1 MGGLEVDHK
10 KVITTLLSSVLLISS
25 SGGTIGAA
33 ASPANTGKTASGNA
47 NNSAA
52 NKKSAAANKV
62 VHTLANVPAVKVT
75 ARSTVSLTDVN
86 ILSQND
92 GNTVTYTLT
101 YKNNDSKPMMMLDYW
116 SKVKTSGGTS
126 FSPKLIAKDQEKKSV
141 SPGSTVDLTYVMK
154 VGREVKLNDLNFL
167 IVKWDFSKPNYEST
181 VGKFVVPASYS
192 ITTPV
197 GKTKTVRLSDSA
209 VKVKVSGI
217 KVYPGENKKQYVKV
231 GVNLSN
237 ISYKLLDNPNVKW
250 ILRAPGGTNY
260 PLTLDKDSTGISIQ
274 AQANKTLSLMASIPT
289 AVKLDK
295 SELLLV
301 EEQGEEKTALPVAAL
316 QLPEASQTNVN
327 TEANQPNLISI
338 DGQTVSTLLESAR
351 IRGED
356 EEYDLTMQWVL
367 KNQGKKEVKIP
378 KYALEIRTEDGTSY
392 PIETKALDDLKLKPG
407 STKTI
412 KLTSTIQGDGDTS
425 KIKFVVMTPSSKDES
440 KEGTGTST
448 GASGFEFSYPVG
460 IYTIPE
466 SVTSGDGLTTETVI
480 KNSKGTFGV
489 SVGSLQRLP
498 WTDSDIIAAKVTIR
512 NASAK
517 TVQLPE
523 LGAMFTIDS
532 ARIDGDTK
540 LIQAQGGKLLGP
552 GMVTEAYL
560 LTKIPSELNMQR
572 LELTLLEK
580 IGEQET
586 NDWIT
591 LTTSG
596 LIQPLAYVS
605 SGKFFTQGTSE
616 KETEL
621 GVRRTYVYPGASS
634 DIVYTEFEMTNK
646 SLRQNGLGKLV
657 GYYKTADGMYYKAQA
672 KQANRIPGPG
682 QKSIVTFWAKV
693 PKSVKTLSDMRLI
706 VGEGVA
712 DNKFVTGD
720 GDATAYVNATSFE
733 IQPKSLPVLSSLN
746 DIDLY
751 PFKFSGANIRGFLT
765 GGTAVSFEM
774 IYSLTQEEAVDSG
787 ESAHKY
793 ILSVTD
799 GSGKVFD
806 KELGLGTDLKT
817 GINQTF
823 TWSIDD
829 RVFDKIRGG
838 SYRVALYDVFEGQ
851 RIRLAE
857 QGYSYDTSKLPKEE
871 PLFPEEG
878 SENNNNGN
886 GNNNN
891 SNSNR

>member
-1 MGGLEVDHK
+1 MDHK
-10 KVITTLLSSVLLISS
+10 KVITTLITSMLFISS
-25 SGGTIGAA
+25 SGGLVAA
-33 ASPANTGKTASGNA
+33 ASTPANSGKPAT
-47 NNSAA
+47 NNSTTT
-52 NKKSAAANKV
+52 KKQQTTTTNKV
-62 VHTLANVPAVKVT
+62 VHTLAKVPAVKVT
-75 ARSTVSLTDVN
+75 ARSTVKLTDVN
-86 ILSQND
+86 ILSQDD

-101 YKNNDSKPMMMLDYW
+101 YKNNDSTPMMMLDYW
-116 SKVKTSGGTS
+116 SKVKTKGGTS
-126 FSPKLIAKDQEKKSV
+126 FSPKLIAKDQEKKTV

-154 VGREVKLNDLNFL
+154 VGREVKLSDLNFL

-181 VGKFVVPASYS
+181 LGKFNVPASYS

-231 GVNLSN
+231 GVNLNN
-237 ISYKLLDNPNVKW
+237 ISYKLLDNPNIKW
-250 ILRAPGGTNY
+250 ILRTPGGTNY
-260 PLTLDKDSTGISIQ
+260 PLTPDKDSAGVSIQ
-274 AQANKTLSLMASIPT
+274 AQANKMLNLMASLPT
-289 AVKLDK
+289 ALKLEK

-327 TEANQPNLISI
+327 VVANQPNIISI
-338 DGQTVSTLLESAR
+338 DGQPVSTLLESAR
-351 IRGED
+351 VRGED
-356 EEYDLTMQWVL
+356 EEFDLTMQWVI
-367 KNQGKKEVKIP
+367 KNQGKKEVKVP

-407 STKTI
+407 ATKTI
-412 KLTSTIQGDGDTS
+412 KLNSTIQGNGDTS
-425 KIKFVVMTPSSKDES
+425 KIKLYAMTPTTKDES
-440 KEGTGTST
+440 KEGETSGGGT
-448 GASGFEFSYPVG
+448 SGFEFSYPVG
-460 IYTIPE
+460 IYAIPE

-512 NASAK
+512 NASTK

-523 LGAMFTIDS
+523 LEAMFTIDS

-540 LIQAQGGKLLGP
+540 LIRAEGGKLLGS

-560 LTKIPSELNMQR
+560 LTKIPSELNMSR
-572 LELTLLEK
+572 LELTLQEK
-580 IGEQET
+580 VSEEEK

-591 LTTSG
+591 LSTSG
-596 LIQPLAYVS
+596 LIQPLSYVGE
-605 SGKFFTQGTSE
+605 GKTYTQGTAD

-621 GVRRTYVYPGASS
+621 GIRRTYVYPGSSS

-646 SLRQNGLGKLV
+646 SLRQSGLAKLV
-657 GYYKTADGMYYKAQA
+657 GYYKTADGQYYKATA
-672 KQANRIPGPG
+672 KQANRVPGPG

-712 DNKFVTGD
+712 DNKFVTGE
-720 GDATAYVNATSFE
+720 GDATAYVNAMSFE
-733 IQPKSLPVLSSLN
+733 VQPKSLSVLSSLN

-751 PFKFSGANIRGFLT
+751 PFKFSGSNIKAYLT
-765 GGTAVSFEM
+765 GGTAVQIEM

-787 ESAHKY
+787 EYGHKL
-793 ILSVTD
+793 ILSITD

-806 KELGLGTDLKT
+806 KELTPGTDLKT
-817 GINQTF
+817 GINQTLN
-823 TWSIDD
+823 WSIDD
-829 RVFDKIRGG
+829 TVFDKIRGG

-857 QGYSYDTSKLPKEE
+857 QGYSYDVSKLPKEE
-871 PLFPEEG
+871 PIIPEFPEEG
-878 SENNNNGN
+878 SNNPNNN
-886 GNNNN
+886 
-891 SNSNR
+891 R

>member
-1 MGGLEVDHK
+1 MDHK
-10 KVITTLLSSVLLISS
+10 KVITTLITSMLFISS
-25 SGGTIGAA
+25 SGGLVAA
-33 ASPANTGKTASGNA
+33 ASTPANSGKPAT
-47 NNSAA
+47 NNSATT
-52 NKKSAAANKV
+52 KKQQTTPTNKV
-62 VHTLANVPAVKVT
+62 VHTLAKVPAVKVT
-75 ARSTVSLTDVN
+75 ARSTVKLTDVN
-86 ILSQND
+86 ILSQDD

-101 YKNNDSKPMMMLDYW
+101 YKNNDSTPMMMLDYW
-116 SKVKTSGGTS
+116 SKVKTKGGTS
-126 FSPKLIAKDQEKKSV
+126 FSPKLIAKDQEKKTV

-154 VGREVKLNDLNFL
+154 VGREVKLSDLNFL

-181 VGKFVVPASYS
+181 LGKFNVPASYS

-231 GVNLSN
+231 GVNLNN
-237 ISYKLLDNPNVKW
+237 ISYKLLDNPNIKW
-250 ILRAPGGTNY
+250 ILRTPGGTNY
-260 PLTLDKDSTGISIQ
+260 PLTPDKDSTGVSIQ
-274 AQANKTLSLMASIPT
+274 AQANKTLNLMASLPT
-289 AVKLDK
+289 ALKLEK

-301 EEQGEEKTALPVAAL
+301 EEQGEEKTALPVASL

-327 TEANQPNLISI
+327 VVANQPNIISI
-338 DGQTVSTLLESAR
+338 DGQPVSTLLESAR
-351 IRGED
+351 VRGED
-356 EEYDLTMQWVL
+356 EEFDLTMQWVL
-367 KNQGKKEVKIP
+367 KNQGKKEVKVP

-407 STKTI
+407 ATKTI
-412 KLTSTIQGDGDTS
+412 KLITTIQGDGDTS
-425 KIKFVVMTPSSKDES
+425 KIKLYAMTPTTKDES
-440 KEGTGTST
+440 KEGETSGGGT
-448 GASGFEFSYPVG
+448 SGFEFSYPVG
-460 IYTIPE
+460 IYAIPE

-523 LGAMFTIDS
+523 LEAMFTIDS

-540 LIQAQGGKLLGP
+540 LISAQGGKLLGS
-552 GMVTEAYL
+552 GMVMEAYL
-560 LTKIPSELNMQR
+560 LTKIPSELNMSR

-580 IGEQET
+580 VSEEEK

-591 LTTSG
+591 LSTSG
-596 LIQPLAYVS
+596 LIQPLSYVGE
-605 SGKFFTQGTSE
+605 GKTYTQGTAD

-621 GVRRTYVYPGASS
+621 GIRRTYVYPGSSS

-646 SLRQNGLGKLV
+646 SLRQSGLAKLV
-657 GYYKTADGMYYKAQA
+657 GYYKTADGQYYKATA
-672 KQANRIPGPG
+672 KQANRVPGPG

-693 PKSVKTLSDMRLI
+693 PKSVNTLSDMRLI

-712 DNKFVTGD
+712 DNKFVTGE
-720 GDATAYVNATSFE
+720 GEATAYVNAMSFE
-733 IQPKSLPVLSSLN
+733 VQPKSLSVLSSLN

-751 PFKFSGANIRGFLT
+751 PFKFSGSNIKAYLT
-765 GGTAVSFEM
+765 GGTAVQIEM

-787 ESAHKY
+787 EYGHKL
-793 ILSVTD
+793 ILSLND

-806 KELGLGTDLKT
+806 KEITPGTDLKT
-817 GINQTF
+817 GINQTLN
-823 TWSIDD
+823 WSIDD
-829 RVFDKIRGG
+829 TVFDKIRGG

-857 QGYSYDTSKLPKEE
+857 QGYSYDVSKLPKEE
-871 PLFPEEG
+871 PIIPEFPEEG
-878 SENNNNGN
+878 SNNPNNN
-886 GNNNN
+886 
-891 SNSNR
+891 R

>member
-1 MGGLEVDHK
+1 MGGLEVNHK
-10 KVITTLLSSVLLISS
+10 KVITTLITSMLFISS
-25 SGGTIGAA
+25 SGGLVAA
-33 ASPANTGKTASGNA
+33 ASTPANSGKPAT
-47 NNSAA
+47 NNSATT
-52 NKKSAAANKV
+52 KKQQTTTTNKV
-62 VHTLANVPAVKVT
+62 VQTLAKVPAVKVT
-75 ARSTVSLTDVN
+75 ARSTVKLTDVN
-86 ILSQND
+86 ILSQDD

-101 YKNNDSKPMMMLDYW
+101 YKNNDSTPMMMLDYW
-116 SKVKTSGGTS
+116 SKVKTKGGTS
-126 FSPKLIAKDQEKKSV
+126 FSPKLIAKDQEKKTV

-154 VGREVKLNDLNFL
+154 VGREVKLSDLNFL

-181 VGKFVVPASYS
+181 LGKFNVPTSYS

-217 KVYPGENKKQYVKV
+217 KVYPGENKKQYVKI
-231 GVNLSN
+231 GVNLNN
-237 ISYKLLDNPNVKW
+237 ISYKLLDNPNIKW
-250 ILRAPGGTNY
+250 ILRTPGGTNY
-260 PLTLDKDSTGISIQ
+260 PLTPDKDSTGVSIQ
-274 AQANKTLSLMASIPT
+274 AQANKTLNLMASLST
-289 AVKLDK
+289 ALKLEK

-327 TEANQPNLISI
+327 VAANQPNIISI
-338 DGQTVSTLLESAR
+338 DGQPVSTLLESAR
-351 IRGED
+351 VRGED
-356 EEYDLTMQWVL
+356 EEFDLTMQWVL
-367 KNQGKKEVKIP
+367 KNQGKKEVKVP

-407 STKTI
+407 ATKTI
-412 KLTSTIQGDGDTS
+412 KLNSTIQGNGDTS
-425 KIKFVVMTPSSKDES
+425 KIKLYAMTPTTKDQS
-440 KEGTGTST
+440 KEGETSGGGT
-448 GASGFEFSYPVG
+448 SGFEFSYPVG
-460 IYTIPE
+460 IYAIPE

-523 LGAMFTIDS
+523 LEAMFTIDS

-540 LIQAQGGKLLGP
+540 LIRAEGGKLLGS

-560 LTKIPSELNMQR
+560 LTKIPSELNMSR
-572 LELTLLEK
+572 LELTLQEK
-580 IGEQET
+580 VSEEEK

-591 LTTSG
+591 LSTSG
-596 LIQPLAYVS
+596 LIQPLSYVGE
-605 SGKFFTQGTSE
+605 GKTYTQGTAD

-621 GVRRTYVYPGASS
+621 GIRRTYVYPGSSS

-646 SLRQNGLGKLV
+646 SLRQSGLAKLV
-657 GYYKTADGMYYKAQA
+657 GYYKTADGQYYKATA
-672 KQANRIPGPG
+672 KQANRVPGPG

-693 PKSVKTLSDMRLI
+693 PKSVKTLSNMRLI

-712 DNKFVTGD
+712 DNKFVTGE
-720 GDATAYVNATSFE
+720 GEATAYVNAMSFE
-733 IQPKSLPVLSSLN
+733 VQPKSLSVLSSLN

-751 PFKFSGANIRGFLT
+751 PFKFSGSNIKAYLT
-765 GGTAVSFEM
+765 GGTAVQIEM

-787 ESAHKY
+787 EYGHKL
-793 ILSVTD
+793 ILSITD

-806 KELGLGTDLKT
+806 KELTPGTDLKT
-817 GINQTF
+817 GINQTLN
-823 TWSIDD
+823 WSIDD
-829 RVFDKIRGG
+829 TVFDKIRGG

-857 QGYSYDTSKLPKEE
+857 QGYSYDVSKLPKEE
-871 PLFPEEG
+871 PIIPEFPEEG
-878 SENNNNGN
+878 SNNPNNN
-886 GNNNN
+886 
-891 SNSNR
+891 R

>member
-1 MGGLEVDHK
+1 MDHK
-10 KVITTLLSSVLLISS
+10 KVITTLITSMLFISA
-25 SGGTIGAA
+25 SGGLVAA
-33 ASPANTGKTASGNA
+33 ASTPANSGKPAT
-47 NNSAA
+47 NNSATT
-52 NKKSAAANKV
+52 KKQQTTTTNKV
-62 VHTLANVPAVKVT
+62 VHTLAKVPAVKVT
-75 ARSTVSLTDVN
+75 ARSTVKLTDVN
-86 ILSQND
+86 ILSQDD

-101 YKNNDSKPMMMLDYW
+101 YKNNDSTPMMMLDYW
-116 SKVKTSGGTS
+116 SKVKTKGGTS
-126 FSPKLIAKDQEKKSV
+126 FSPKLIAKDQEKKTV

-154 VGREVKLNDLNFL
+154 VGREVKLSDLNFL

-181 VGKFVVPASYS
+181 LGKFNVPASYS

-231 GVNLSN
+231 GVNLNN
-237 ISYKLLDNPNVKW
+237 ISYKLLDNPNIKW
-250 ILRAPGGTNY
+250 ILRTPGGTNY
-260 PLTLDKDSTGISIQ
+260 PLTPDKDSTGVSIQ
-274 AQANKTLSLMASIPT
+274 AQANKTLNLMASLPT
-289 AVKLDK
+289 ALKLEK

-327 TEANQPNLISI
+327 VAANQPNIISI
-338 DGQTVSTLLESAR
+338 DGQPVSTLLESAR
-351 IRGED
+351 VRGED
-356 EEYDLTMQWVL
+356 EEFDLTMQWVL
-367 KNQGKKEVKIP
+367 KNQGKKEVKVP

-407 STKTI
+407 ATKTI
-412 KLTSTIQGDGDTS
+412 KLNSTIQGNGDTS
-425 KIKFVVMTPSSKDES
+425 KIKLFAMTPTTKDES
-440 KEGTGTST
+440 KEGETSGGGT
-448 GASGFEFSYPVG
+448 SGFEFSYPVG
-460 IYTIPE
+460 IYAIPE

-523 LGAMFTIDS
+523 LEAMFTIDS

-540 LIQAQGGKLLGP
+540 LIRAEGGKLLGS

-560 LTKIPSELNMQR
+560 LTKIPSELNMSR
-572 LELTLLEK
+572 LELTLQEK
-580 IGEQET
+580 VSEEEK

-591 LTTSG
+591 LSTSG
-596 LIQPLAYVS
+596 LIQPLSYVGE
-605 SGKFFTQGTSE
+605 GKTYTQGTAD

-621 GVRRTYVYPGASS
+621 GIRRTYVYPGSSS

-646 SLRQNGLGKLV
+646 SLRQSGLAKLV
-657 GYYKTADGMYYKAQA
+657 GYYKTADGQYYKATA
-672 KQANRIPGPG
+672 KQANRVPGPG

-712 DNKFVTGD
+712 DNKFVTGE
-720 GDATAYVNATSFE
+720 GDATAYVNAMSFE
-733 IQPKSLPVLSSLN
+733 VQPKSLSVLSSLN

-751 PFKFSGANIRGFLT
+751 PFKFSGSNIKAYLT
-765 GGTAVSFEM
+765 GGTAVQIEM

-787 ESAHKY
+787 EYGHKL
-793 ILSVTD
+793 ILSITD

-806 KELGLGTDLKT
+806 KELTPGTDLKT
-817 GINQTF
+817 GINQTLN
-823 TWSIDD
+823 WSIDD
-829 RVFDKIRGG
+829 TVFDKIRGG

-857 QGYSYDTSKLPKEE
+857 QGYSYDVSKLPKEE
-871 PLFPEEG
+871 PIIPEFPEEG
-878 SENNNNGN
+878 SNNPNNN
-886 GNNNN
+886 
-891 SNSNR
+891 R

>member
-1 MGGLEVDHK
+1 MNHK
-10 KVITTLLSSVLLISS
+10 KVITTLITSMLFISS
-25 SGGTIGAA
+25 SGGLVAA
-33 ASPANTGKTASGNA
+33 ASTPANSGKPAT
-47 NNSAA
+47 NNSATT
-52 NKKSAAANKV
+52 KKQQTTTTNKV
-62 VHTLANVPAVKVT
+62 VHTLAKVPAVKVT
-75 ARSTVSLTDVN
+75 ARSTVKLTDVN
-86 ILSQND
+86 ILSQDD

-101 YKNNDSKPMMMLDYW
+101 YKNNDSTPMMMLDYW
-116 SKVKTSGGTS
+116 SKVKTKGGTS
-126 FSPKLIAKDQEKKSV
+126 FSPKLIAKDQEKKTV

-154 VGREVKLNDLNFL
+154 VGREVKLSDLNFL

-181 VGKFVVPASYS
+181 LGKFNVPASYS

-231 GVNLSN
+231 GVNLNN
-237 ISYKLLDNPNVKW
+237 ISYKLLDNPNIKW
-250 ILRAPGGTNY
+250 ILRTPGGSNY
-260 PLTLDKDSTGISIQ
+260 PLTPDKDSTGVSIQ
-274 AQANKTLSLMASIPT
+274 AQANKTLNLMASLPT
-289 AVKLDK
+289 ALKLEK

-327 TEANQPNLISI
+327 VAANQPNIISI
-338 DGQTVSTLLESAR
+338 DGQPVSTLLESAR
-351 IRGED
+351 VRGED
-356 EEYDLTMQWVL
+356 EEFDLTMQWVL
-367 KNQGKKEVKIP
+367 KNQGKKEVKVP

-407 STKTI
+407 ATKTI
-412 KLTSTIQGDGDTS
+412 KLNSTIQGNGDTS
-425 KIKFVVMTPSSKDES
+425 KIKLYAMTPTTKDES
-440 KEGTGTST
+440 KEGETSGGGT
-448 GASGFEFSYPVG
+448 SGFEFSYPVG
-460 IYTIPE
+460 IYAIPE

-523 LGAMFTIDS
+523 LEAMFTIDS

-540 LIQAQGGKLLGP
+540 LIRAEGGKLLGS

-560 LTKIPSELNMQR
+560 LTKIPSELNMSR
-572 LELTLLEK
+572 LELTLQEK
-580 IGEQET
+580 VSEEEK

-591 LTTSG
+591 LSTSG
-596 LIQPLAYVS
+596 LIQPLSYVGE
-605 SGKFFTQGTSE
+605 GKTYTQGTAD

-621 GVRRTYVYPGASS
+621 GIRRTYVYPGSSS

-646 SLRQNGLGKLV
+646 SLRQSGLAKLV
-657 GYYKTADGMYYKAQA
+657 GYYKTADGQYYKATA
-672 KQANRIPGPG
+672 KQANRVPGPG

-712 DNKFVTGD
+712 DNKFVTGE
-720 GDATAYVNATSFE
+720 GDATAYVNAMSFE
-733 IQPKSLPVLSSLN
+733 VQPKSLSVLSSLN

-751 PFKFSGANIRGFLT
+751 PFKFSGSNIKAYLT
-765 GGTAVSFEM
+765 GGTAVQIEM

-787 ESAHKY
+787 EYGHKL
-793 ILSVTD
+793 ILSITD

-806 KELGLGTDLKT
+806 KELTPGTDLKT
-817 GINQTF
+817 GINQTLN
-823 TWSIDD
+823 WSIDD
-829 RVFDKIRGG
+829 TVFDKIRGG

-857 QGYSYDTSKLPKEE
+857 QGYSYDVSKLPKEE
-871 PLFPEEG
+871 PIIPEFPEEG
-878 SENNNNGN
+878 SNNPNNN
-886 GNNNN
+886 
-891 SNSNR
+891 R

>member
-1 MGGLEVDHK
+1 MDHK
-10 KVITTLLSSVLLISS
+10 KVITTLITSMLFISS
-25 SGGTIGAA
+25 SGGLVAA
-33 ASPANTGKTASGNA
+33 ASTPANSGKPAT
-47 NNSAA
+47 NNSTTT
-52 NKKSAAANKV
+52 KKQQTTTTNKV
-62 VHTLANVPAVKVT
+62 VHTLAKVPAVKVT
-75 ARSTVSLTDVN
+75 ARSTVKLTDVN
-86 ILSQND
+86 ILSQDD

-101 YKNNDSKPMMMLDYW
+101 YKNNDSTPMMMLDYW
-116 SKVKTSGGTS
+116 SKVKTKGGTS
-126 FSPKLIAKDQEKKSV
+126 FSPKLIAKDQEKKTV

-154 VGREVKLNDLNFL
+154 VGREVKLSDLNFL

-181 VGKFVVPASYS
+181 LGKFNVPASYS

-231 GVNLSN
+231 GVNLNN
-237 ISYKLLDNPNVKW
+237 ISYKLLDNPNIKW
-250 ILRAPGGTNY
+250 ILRTPGGTNY
-260 PLTLDKDSTGISIQ
+260 PLTPDKDSTGVSIQ
-274 AQANKTLSLMASIPT
+274 AQANKTLNLMASLPT
-289 AVKLDK
+289 ALKLEK

-327 TEANQPNLISI
+327 VAANQPNIISI
-338 DGQTVSTLLESAR
+338 DGESVSTLLESAR
-351 IRGED
+351 VRGED
-356 EEYDLTMQWVL
+356 EEFDLTMQWVI
-367 KNQGKKEVKIP
+367 KNQGKKEVKVP

-407 STKTI
+407 ATKTI
-412 KLTSTIQGDGDTS
+412 KLITTIQGDGDTS
-425 KIKFVVMTPSSKDES
+425 KIKLYAMTPTTKDES
-440 KEGTGTST
+440 KEGDTSGGST
-448 GASGFEFSYPVG
+448 SGFEFSYPVG
-460 IYTIPE
+460 IYAIPE

-523 LGAMFTIDS
+523 LEAMFTIDS

-540 LIQAQGGKLLGP
+540 LIRAEGGKLLGS

-560 LTKIPSELNMQR
+560 LTKIPSELNMSR
-572 LELTLLEK
+572 LELTLQEK
-580 IGEQET
+580 VSEEEK

-591 LTTSG
+591 LSTSG
-596 LIQPLAYVS
+596 LIQPLSYVGE
-605 SGKFFTQGTSE
+605 GKTYTQGTAD

-621 GVRRTYVYPGASS
+621 GIRRTYVYPGSSS

-646 SLRQNGLGKLV
+646 SLRQSGLAKLV
-657 GYYKTADGMYYKAQA
+657 GYYKTADGQYYKATA
-672 KQANRIPGPG
+672 KQANRVPGPG

-712 DNKFVTGD
+712 DNKFVTGE
-720 GDATAYVNATSFE
+720 GEATAYVNAMSFE
-733 IQPKSLPVLSSLN
+733 VQPKSLSVLSSLN

-751 PFKFSGANIRGFLT
+751 PFKFSGSNIKAYLT
-765 GGTAVSFEM
+765 GGTAVQIEM

-787 ESAHKY
+787 EYGHKL
-793 ILSVTD
+793 ILSITD

-806 KELGLGTDLKT
+806 KEITPGTDLKT
-817 GINQTF
+817 GINQTLN
-823 TWSIDD
+823 WSIDD
-829 RVFDKIRGG
+829 TVFDKIRGG

-857 QGYSYDTSKLPKEE
+857 QGYSYDVSKLPKEE
-871 PLFPEEG
+871 PIIPEFPEEG
-878 SENNNNGN
+878 SNNPNNN
-886 GNNNN
+886 
-891 SNSNR
+891 R

>member
-1 MGGLEVDHK
+1 MNHK
-10 KVITTLLSSVLLISS
+10 KVITTLITSMLFISS
-25 SGGTIGAA
+25 SGGLVATAA
-33 ASPANTGKTASGNA
+33 NTPANSGKPAT
-47 NNSAA
+47 NNSATT
-52 NKKSAAANKV
+52 KKQQTTPTNKV
-62 VHTLANVPAVKVT
+62 VHTLAKVPAVKVT
-75 ARSTVSLTDVN
+75 ARSTVNLTDVN
-86 ILSQND
+86 ILSQDD

-101 YKNNDSKPMMMLDYW
+101 YKNNDSTPMMMLDYW
-116 SKVKTSGGTS
+116 SKVKTKGGTS
-126 FSPKLIAKDQEKKSV
+126 FSPKLIAKDQEKKTV

-154 VGREVKLNDLNFL
+154 VGREVKLSDLNFL

-181 VGKFVVPASYS
+181 LGKFNVPASYS

-231 GVNLSN
+231 GVNLNN
-237 ISYKLLDNPNVKW
+237 ISYKLLDNPNIKW
-250 ILRAPGGTNY
+250 ILRTPGGTNY
-260 PLTLDKDSTGISIQ
+260 PLTPDKDSTGVSIQ
-274 AQANKTLSLMASIPT
+274 AQANKTLNLVASLPT
-289 AVKLDK
+289 TLKLEK

-327 TEANQPNLISI
+327 VAANQPNIISI
-338 DGQTVSTLLESAR
+338 DGQPVSTLLESAR
-351 IRGED
+351 VRGED
-356 EEYDLTMQWVL
+356 GEFDLTMQWVI
-367 KNQGKKEVKIP
+367 KNQGKKEVKVP

-407 STKTI
+407 ATKTI
-412 KLTSTIQGDGDTS
+412 KLITTIQGDGDTS
-425 KIKFVVMTPSSKDES
+425 KIKLYAMTPTTKDES
-440 KEGTGTST
+440 KEGETSGGGT
-448 GASGFEFSYPVG
+448 SGFEFSYPVG
-460 IYTIPE
+460 IYAIPE

-523 LGAMFTIDS
+523 LEAMFTIDS

-540 LIQAQGGKLLGP
+540 LISAQGGKLLGS
-552 GMVTEAYL
+552 GMVMEAYL
-560 LTKIPSELNMQR
+560 LTKIPSELNMSR

-580 IGEQET
+580 VSEEEK

-591 LTTSG
+591 LSTSG
-596 LIQPLAYVS
+596 LIQPLSYVGE
-605 SGKFFTQGTSE
+605 GKTYTQGTSD

-621 GVRRTYVYPGASS
+621 GIRRTYVYPGSSS

-646 SLRQNGLGKLV
+646 SLRQSGLAKLV
-657 GYYKTADGMYYKAQA
+657 GYYKTADGQYYKATA
-672 KQANRIPGPG
+672 KQANRVPGPG

-693 PKSVKTLSDMRLI
+693 PKSVNTLSDMRLI

-712 DNKFVTGD
+712 DNKFVTGE
-720 GDATAYVNATSFE
+720 GEATAYVNAMSFE
-733 IQPKSLPVLSSLN
+733 VQPKSLSVLSSLN

-751 PFKFSGANIRGFLT
+751 PFKFSGSNIKAYLT
-765 GGTAVSFEM
+765 GGTAVQIEM

-787 ESAHKY
+787 EYGHKLV
-793 ILSVTD
+793 LSLTD

-806 KELGLGTDLKT
+806 KEITPGTDLKT
-817 GINQTF
+817 GINQTLN
-823 TWSIDD
+823 WSIDD
-829 RVFDKIRGG
+829 TVFDKIRGG

-851 RIRLAE
+851 RLRLAE
-857 QGYSYDTSKLPKEE
+857 QGYSYDVSKLPKEE
-871 PLFPEEG
+871 PIFPEFPEEG
-878 SENNNNGN
+878 SNNPNNN
-886 GNNNN
+886 
-891 SNSNR
+891 R

>member
-1 MGGLEVDHK
+1 M
-10 KVITTLLSSVLLISS
+10 
-25 SGGTIGAA
+25 
-33 ASPANTGKTASGNA
+33 
-47 NNSAA
+47 
-52 NKKSAAANKV
+52 
-62 VHTLANVPAVKVT
+62 
-75 ARSTVSLTDVN
+75 
-86 ILSQND
+86 
-92 GNTVTYTLT
+92 
-101 YKNNDSKPMMMLDYW
+101 
-116 SKVKTSGGTS
+116 
-126 FSPKLIAKDQEKKSV
+126 
-141 SPGSTVDLTYVMK
+141 DLTYVMK
-154 VGREVKLNDLNFL
+154 VGREVKLSDLNFL

-181 VGKFVVPASYS
+181 LGKFNVPASYS

-231 GVNLSN
+231 GVNLNN
-237 ISYKLLDNPNVKW
+237 ISYKLLDNPNIKW
-250 ILRAPGGTNY
+250 ILRTPGGTNY
-260 PLTLDKDSTGISIQ
+260 PLTPDKDSTGVSIQ
-274 AQANKTLSLMASIPT
+274 AQANKTLNLMASLPT
-289 AVKLDK
+289 ALKLEK

-327 TEANQPNLISI
+327 VAANQPNIISI
-338 DGQTVSTLLESAR
+338 DGESVSTLLESAR
-351 IRGED
+351 VRGED
-356 EEYDLTMQWVL
+356 EEFDLTMQWVI
-367 KNQGKKEVKIP
+367 KNQGKKEVKVP

-407 STKTI
+407 ATKTI
-412 KLTSTIQGDGDTS
+412 KLITTIQGDGDTS
-425 KIKFVVMTPSSKDES
+425 KIKLYAMTPTTKDES
-440 KEGTGTST
+440 KEGDTSGGST
-448 GASGFEFSYPVG
+448 SGFEFSYPVG
-460 IYTIPE
+460 IYAIPE

-523 LGAMFTIDS
+523 LEAMFTIDS

-540 LIQAQGGKLLGP
+540 LIRAEGGKLLGS

-560 LTKIPSELNMQR
+560 LTKIPSELNMSR
-572 LELTLLEK
+572 LELTLQEK
-580 IGEQET
+580 VSEEEK

-591 LTTSG
+591 LSTSG
-596 LIQPLAYVS
+596 LIQPLSYVGE
-605 SGKFFTQGTSE
+605 GKTYTQGTAD

-621 GVRRTYVYPGASS
+621 GIRRTYVYPGSSS

-646 SLRQNGLGKLV
+646 SLRQSGLAKLV
-657 GYYKTADGMYYKAQA
+657 GYYKTADGQYYKATA
-672 KQANRIPGPG
+672 KQANRVPGPG

-712 DNKFVTGD
+712 DNKFVTGE
-720 GDATAYVNATSFE
+720 GEATAYVNAMSFE
-733 IQPKSLPVLSSLN
+733 VQPKSLSVLSSLN

-751 PFKFSGANIRGFLT
+751 PFKFSGSNIKAYLT
-765 GGTAVSFEM
+765 GGTAVQIEM

-787 ESAHKY
+787 EYGHKL
-793 ILSVTD
+793 ILSITD

-806 KELGLGTDLKT
+806 KEITPGTDLKT
-817 GINQTF
+817 GINQTLN
-823 TWSIDD
+823 WSIDD
-829 RVFDKIRGG
+829 TVFDKIRGG

-857 QGYSYDTSKLPKEE
+857 QGYSYDVSKLPKEE
-871 PLFPEEG
+871 PIIPEFPEEG
-878 SENNNNGN
+878 SNNPNNN
-886 GNNNN
+886 
-891 SNSNR
+891 R

>member
-1 MGGLEVDHK
+1 MDHK
-10 KVITTLLSSVLLISS
+10 KVITTLITSMLFISS
-25 SGGTIGAA
+25 SGGLVAA
-33 ASPANTGKTASGNA
+33 ASTPANSGKPAT
-47 NNSAA
+47 NNSTTT
-52 NKKSAAANKV
+52 KKQQTTTTNKV
-62 VHTLANVPAVKVT
+62 VHTLAKVPAVKVT
-75 ARSTVSLTDVN
+75 ARSTVKLTDVN
-86 ILSQND
+86 ILSQDD

-101 YKNNDSKPMMMLDYW
+101 YKNNDSTPMMMLDYW
-116 SKVKTSGGTS
+116 SKVKTKGGTS
-126 FSPKLIAKDQEKKSV
+126 FSPKLIAKDQEKKTV

-154 VGREVKLNDLNFL
+154 VGREVKLSDLNFL

-181 VGKFVVPASYS
+181 LGKFNVPASYS

-231 GVNLSN
+231 GVNLNN
-237 ISYKLLDNPNVKW
+237 ISYKLLDNPNIKW
-250 ILRAPGGTNY
+250 ILRTPGGTNY
-260 PLTLDKDSTGISIQ
+260 PLTPDKDSTGVSIQ
-274 AQANKTLSLMASIPT
+274 AQANKTLNLMASLPT
-289 AVKLDK
+289 ALKLEK

-327 TEANQPNLISI
+327 VVANQPNIISI
-338 DGQTVSTLLESAR
+338 DGQPVSTLLESAR
-351 IRGED
+351 VRGED
-356 EEYDLTMQWVL
+356 EEFDLTMQWVI
-367 KNQGKKEVKIP
+367 KNQGKKEVKVP

-407 STKTI
+407 ATKTI
-412 KLTSTIQGDGDTS
+412 KLNSTIQGNGDTS
-425 KIKFVVMTPSSKDES
+425 KIKLYAMTPTTKDES
-440 KEGTGTST
+440 KEEETSGGGT
-448 GASGFEFSYPVG
+448 SGFEFSYPIG
-460 IYTIPE
+460 IYAIPE

-512 NASAK
+512 NASTK

-523 LGAMFTIDS
+523 LEAMFTIDS

-540 LIQAQGGKLLGP
+540 LIRAEGGKLLGS

-560 LTKIPSELNMQR
+560 LTKIPSELNMSR
-572 LELTLLEK
+572 LELTLQEK
-580 IGEQET
+580 VSEEEK

-591 LTTSG
+591 LSTSG
-596 LIQPLAYVS
+596 LIQPLSYVGE
-605 SGKFFTQGTSE
+605 GKTYTQGTAD

-621 GVRRTYVYPGASS
+621 GIRRTYVYPGSSS

-646 SLRQNGLGKLV
+646 SLRQSGLAKLV
-657 GYYKTADGMYYKAQA
+657 GYYKTADGQYYKATA
-672 KQANRIPGPG
+672 KQANRVPGPG

-712 DNKFVTGD
+712 DNKFVTGE
-720 GDATAYVNATSFE
+720 GEATAYVNAMSFE
-733 IQPKSLPVLSSLN
+733 VQPKSLSVLSSLN

-751 PFKFSGANIRGFLT
+751 PFKFSGSNIKAYLT
-765 GGTAVSFEM
+765 GGTAVQIEM

-787 ESAHKY
+787 EYGHKL
-793 ILSVTD
+793 ILSLTD

-806 KELGLGTDLKT
+806 KEITPGTDLKT
-817 GINQTF
+817 GINQTLN
-823 TWSIDD
+823 WSIDD
-829 RVFDKIRGG
+829 TVFDKIRGG

-857 QGYSYDTSKLPKEE
+857 QGYSYDVSKLPKEE
-871 PLFPEEG
+871 PIIPEFPEEG
-878 SENNNNGN
+878 SNNPNNI
-886 GNNNN
+886 
-891 SNSNR
+891 R

>member
-1 MGGLEVDHK
+1 
-10 KVITTLLSSVLLISS
+10 
-25 SGGTIGAA
+25 
-33 ASPANTGKTASGNA
+33 
-47 NNSAA
+47 
-52 NKKSAAANKV
+52 
-62 VHTLANVPAVKVT
+62 
-75 ARSTVSLTDVN
+75 
-86 ILSQND
+86 
-92 GNTVTYTLT
+92 
-101 YKNNDSKPMMMLDYW
+101 
-116 SKVKTSGGTS
+116 
-126 FSPKLIAKDQEKKSV
+126 
-141 SPGSTVDLTYVMK
+141 
-154 VGREVKLNDLNFL
+154 
-167 IVKWDFSKPNYEST
+167 
-181 VGKFVVPASYS
+181 
-192 ITTPV
+192 
-197 GKTKTVRLSDSA
+197 
-209 VKVKVSGI
+209 
-217 KVYPGENKKQYVKV
+217 
-231 GVNLSN
+231 
-237 ISYKLLDNPNVKW
+237 
-250 ILRAPGGTNY
+250 
-260 PLTLDKDSTGISIQ
+260 
-274 AQANKTLSLMASIPT
+274 
-289 AVKLDK
+289 
-295 SELLLV
+295 
-301 EEQGEEKTALPVAAL
+301 
-316 QLPEASQTNVN
+316 
-327 TEANQPNLISI
+327 
-338 DGQTVSTLLESAR
+338 
-351 IRGED
+351 
-356 EEYDLTMQWVL
+356 
-367 KNQGKKEVKIP
+367 
-378 KYALEIRTEDGTSY
+378 
-392 PIETKALDDLKLKPG
+392 
-407 STKTI
+407 
-412 KLTSTIQGDGDTS
+412 
-425 KIKFVVMTPSSKDES
+425 
-440 KEGTGTST
+440 
-448 GASGFEFSYPVG
+448 
-460 IYTIPE
+460 
-466 SVTSGDGLTTETVI
+466 
-480 KNSKGTFGV
+480 
-489 SVGSLQRLP
+489 
-498 WTDSDIIAAKVTIR
+498 
-512 NASAK
+512 
-517 TVQLPE
+517 
-523 LGAMFTIDS
+523 MFTIDS

-580 IGEQET
+580 VGEQET

>member
-1 MGGLEVDHK
+1 MNHK
-10 KVITTLLSSVLLISS
+10 KVITTLITSMLFISS
-25 SGGTIGAA
+25 SGGLVAA
-33 ASPANTGKTASGNA
+33 ASTPANSGKPAT
-47 NNSAA
+47 NNSATT
-52 NKKSAAANKV
+52 KKQQTTTTNKV
-62 VHTLANVPAVKVT
+62 VQTLAKVPAVKVT
-75 ARSTVSLTDVN
+75 ARSTVKLTDVN
-86 ILSQND
+86 ILSQDD

-101 YKNNDSKPMMMLDYW
+101 YKNNDSTPMMMLDYW
-116 SKVKTSGGTS
+116 SKVKTKGGTS
-126 FSPKLIAKDQEKKSV
+126 FSPKLIAKDQEKKTV

-154 VGREVKLNDLNFL
+154 VGREVKLSDLNFL

-181 VGKFVVPASYS
+181 LGKFNVPTSYS

-217 KVYPGENKKQYVKV
+217 KVYPGENKKQYVKI
-231 GVNLSN
+231 GVNLNN
-237 ISYKLLDNPNVKW
+237 ISYKLLDNPNIKW
-250 ILRAPGGTNY
+250 ILRTPGGTNY
-260 PLTLDKDSTGISIQ
+260 PLTPDKDSTGVSIQ
-274 AQANKTLSLMASIPT
+274 AQANKTLNLMASLST
-289 AVKLDK
+289 ALKLEK

-327 TEANQPNLISI
+327 VAANQPNIISI
-338 DGQTVSTLLESAR
+338 DGQPVSTLLESAR
-351 IRGED
+351 VRGED
-356 EEYDLTMQWVL
+356 EEFDLTMQWVL
-367 KNQGKKEVKIP
+367 KNQGKKEVKVP

-407 STKTI
+407 ATKTI
-412 KLTSTIQGDGDTS
+412 KLNSTIQGNGDTS
-425 KIKFVVMTPSSKDES
+425 KIKLYAMTPTTKDES
-440 KEGTGTST
+440 KEGETSGGGT
-448 GASGFEFSYPVG
+448 SGFEFSYPVG
-460 IYTIPE
+460 IYAIPE

-523 LGAMFTIDS
+523 LEAMFTIDS

-540 LIQAQGGKLLGP
+540 LIRAEGGKLLGS

-560 LTKIPSELNMQR
+560 LTKIPSELNMSR
-572 LELTLLEK
+572 LELTLQEK
-580 IGEQET
+580 VSEEEK

-591 LTTSG
+591 LSTSG
-596 LIQPLAYVS
+596 LIQPLSYVGE
-605 SGKFFTQGTSE
+605 GKTYTQGTAD

-621 GVRRTYVYPGASS
+621 GIRRTYVYPGSSS

-646 SLRQNGLGKLV
+646 SLRQSGLAKLV
-657 GYYKTADGMYYKAQA
+657 GYYKTADGQYYKATA
-672 KQANRIPGPG
+672 KQANRVPGPG

-693 PKSVKTLSDMRLI
+693 PKSVKTLSNMRLI

-712 DNKFVTGD
+712 DNKFVTGE
-720 GDATAYVNATSFE
+720 GEATAYVNAMSFE
-733 IQPKSLPVLSSLN
+733 VQPKSLSVLSSLN

-751 PFKFSGANIRGFLT
+751 PFKFSGSNIKAYLT
-765 GGTAVSFEM
+765 GGTAVQIEM

-787 ESAHKY
+787 EYGHKL
-793 ILSVTD
+793 ILSITD

-806 KELGLGTDLKT
+806 KELTPGTDLKT
-817 GINQTF
+817 GINQTLN
-823 TWSIDD
+823 WSIDD
-829 RVFDKIRGG
+829 TVFDKIRGG

-857 QGYSYDTSKLPKEE
+857 QGYSYDVSKLPKEE
-871 PLFPEEG
+871 PIIPEFPEEG
-878 SENNNNGN
+878 SNNPNNN
-886 GNNNN
+886 
-891 SNSNR
+891 R

>member
-1 MGGLEVDHK
+1 MDHK
-10 KVITTLLSSVLLISS
+10 KVITTLITSMLFISS
-25 SGGTIGAA
+25 SGGLVAA
-33 ASPANTGKTASGNA
+33 ASTPANSGKPAT
-47 NNSAA
+47 NNSTTT
-52 NKKSAAANKV
+52 KKQQTTTTNKV
-62 VHTLANVPAVKVT
+62 VHTLAKVPAVKVT
-75 ARSTVSLTDVN
+75 ARSTVKLTDVN
-86 ILSQND
+86 ILSQDD

-101 YKNNDSKPMMMLDYW
+101 YKNNDSTPMMMLDYW
-116 SKVKTSGGTS
+116 SKVKTKGGTS
-126 FSPKLIAKDQEKKSV
+126 FSPKLIAKDQEKKTV

-154 VGREVKLNDLNFL
+154 VGREVKLSDLNFL

-181 VGKFVVPASYS
+181 LGKFNVPASYS

-231 GVNLSN
+231 GVNLNN
-237 ISYKLLDNPNVKW
+237 ISYKLLDNPNIKW
-250 ILRAPGGTNY
+250 ILRTPGGTNY
-260 PLTLDKDSTGISIQ
+260 PLTPDKDSTGVSIQ
-274 AQANKTLSLMASIPT
+274 AQANKTLNLMASLPT
-289 AVKLDK
+289 ALKLEK

-327 TEANQPNLISI
+327 VAANQPNIISI
-338 DGQTVSTLLESAR
+338 DGQPVSTLLESAR
-351 IRGED
+351 VRGED
-356 EEYDLTMQWVL
+356 EEFDLTMQWVL
-367 KNQGKKEVKIP
+367 KNQGKKEVKVP

-407 STKTI
+407 ATKTI
-412 KLTSTIQGDGDTS
+412 KLNSTIQGNGDTS
-425 KIKFVVMTPSSKDES
+425 KIKLFAMTPTTKDES
-440 KEGTGTST
+440 KEGETSGGGT
-448 GASGFEFSYPVG
+448 SGFEFSYPVG
-460 IYTIPE
+460 IYAIPE

-523 LGAMFTIDS
+523 LEAMFTIDS

-540 LIQAQGGKLLGP
+540 LIRAEGGKLLGS

-560 LTKIPSELNMQR
+560 LTKIPSELNMSR
-572 LELTLLEK
+572 LELTLQEK
-580 IGEQET
+580 VSEEEK

-591 LTTSG
+591 LSTSG
-596 LIQPLAYVS
+596 LIQPLSYVGE
-605 SGKFFTQGTSE
+605 GKTYTQGTAD

-621 GVRRTYVYPGASS
+621 GIRRTYVYPGSSS

-646 SLRQNGLGKLV
+646 SLRQSGLAKLV
-657 GYYKTADGMYYKAQA
+657 GYYKTADGQYYKATA
-672 KQANRIPGPG
+672 KQANRVPGPG

-712 DNKFVTGD
+712 DNKFVTGE
-720 GDATAYVNATSFE
+720 GEATAYVNAMSFE
-733 IQPKSLPVLSSLN
+733 VQPKSLSVLSSLN

-751 PFKFSGANIRGFLT
+751 PFKFSGNNIKAYLT
-765 GGTAVSFEM
+765 GGTAVQIEM

-787 ESAHKY
+787 EYGHKL
-793 ILSVTD
+793 ILSITD

-806 KELGLGTDLKT
+806 KELTPGTDLKT
-817 GINQTF
+817 GINQTLN
-823 TWSIDD
+823 WSIDD
-829 RVFDKIRGG
+829 TVFDKIRGG

-857 QGYSYDTSKLPKEE
+857 QGYSYDVSKLPKEE
-871 PLFPEEG
+871 PIIPEFPEEG
-878 SENNNNGN
+878 SNNPNNN
-886 GNNNN
+886 
-891 SNSNR
+891 R